1 MREIEE
7 DRGRKKKIEDVSFS
21 ERKYCPL
28 SSSAEASGAGGT
40 WRSRISSF
48 IFYLLFFTLSPLK
61 AQINTER
68 VLLMGRNAL
77 YYEDYVLA
85 IQRFNMVIN
94 AKPWLGEPYFYR
106 ALAKYYL
113 EDYQGAEIDCNN
125 AVERN
130 PYALNHYVLR
140 AICRINQS
148 RYALAE
154 EDYRKAISINPL
166 DHNSW
171 HNIVLCQI
179 EMKEYERADSSLDV
193 SMRHWPKDPD
203 QYTLKAQVSLL
214 RTDTLLAEKWTDRA
228 IELDEYDGRAWSL
241 KAMFQAN
248 RKEYKEAEASLDKAI
263 TQTPRTAGLYVNRAL
278 ARYNQDNLRGAMS
291 DYDACLDLEPRNFIA
306 HYNRG
311 LLRASV
317 GEDNLAIED
326 FNFVL
331 ELEPDNTIAL
341 YNRALLLDNVGD
353 YNGAIRD
360 ISAVIK
366 DYPEFWDGY
375 RHRAA
380 IKRKIGDTNG
390 AERDEFKVL
399 QARLDAAAGKKQ
411 PVRTRK
417 KSEHNIE
424 DYAALVEEDTHEEEN
439 EYASEYRGKVQNRQ
453 TELRPEPIYSLTYY
467 KRTSE
472 TNTYVAYCQ
481 QIEELNAHNVLP
493 RQLYLTDN
501 VAPMTAKQTEAH
513 QATIAMLSEKLEQGQ
528 ADKGL
533 LLRRALDY
541 YHVRDFENAVA
552 DMDEFILNGNSD
564 SLLFTLHSSL
574 ALAYILRAQCRFAQ
588 LEVSRTTANASD
600 LRLGYLMV
608 MQDYGKA
615 SDLMPDAPF
624 LHYNI
629 GCVQVQLSDYVAA
642 QKSFSRAIELDPHF
656 PSAYYGRGVAYI
668 LGGQT
673 EQGLIDLSQA
683 GELGLYSAYNLIKKY
698 SKEKTKEKKQK
709 D

>member
-1 MREIEE
+1 M
-7 DRGRKKKIEDVSFS
+7 
-21 ERKYCPL
+21 PL
-28 SSSAEASGAGGT
+28 S
-40 WRSRISSF
+40 
-48 IFYLLFFTLSPLK
+48 
-61 AQINTER
+61 AQINTDR

-94 AKPWLGEPYFYR
+94 VKPWLGEPYFYR
-106 ALAKYYL
+106 ALAKFYL
-113 EDYQGAEIDCNN
+113 EDYQGAEIDAGH

-140 AICRINQS
+140 ALCRINQN

-179 EMKEYERADSSLDV
+179 ELKEYARADSSLDV
-193 SMRHWPKDPD
+193 MLRHWGKEPE
-203 QYTLKAQVSLL
+203 QYTMKAQVALL
-214 RTDTLLAEKWTDRA
+214 RADTVQAEKWADRA
-228 IELDEYDGRAWSL
+228 LELDEYDGKAWSM
-241 KAMFQAN
+241 KAMFQGN

-263 TQTPRTAGLYVNRAL
+263 VQLPRMAGLYVNRAL

-291 DYDACLDLEPRNFIA
+291 DYDACLDLEPRNYLA

-311 LLRASV
+311 LLRANV

-341 YNRALLLDNVGD
+341 YNRALLLDNIGD
-353 YNGAIRD
+353 YKGAIRD

-375 RHRAA
+375 RQRAA
-380 IKRKIGDTNG
+380 IKRKIGDVNG

-399 QARLDAAAGKKQ
+399 QARLDAAQGKKH

-424 DYAALVEEDTHEEEN
+424 DYAALVEEDEHEEEN
-439 EYASEYRGKVQNRQ
+439 EYVSEYRGKVQNRQ
-453 TELRPEPIYSLTYY
+453 TELQPEPIYSLTYY
-467 KRTSE
+467 RKESE
-472 TNTYVAYCQ
+472 TNTYVAYLPDL
-481 QIEELNAHNVLP
+481 ERLNAGQTLP
-493 RQLYLTDN
+493 RQLFLTDN
-501 VAPMTAKQTEAH
+501 EAPMTEKQTEAH
-513 QATIAMLSEKLEQGQ
+513 QASALALTEELEQKPG
-528 ADKGL
+528 DKDL
-533 LLRRALDY
+533 LMRRALDY
-541 YHVRDFENAVA
+541 YHIRDFENAVS
-552 DMDEFILNGNSD
+552 DMNALIQEHGPDA
-564 SLLFTLHSSL
+564 L
-574 ALAYILRAQCRFAQ
+574 ALILRAQCRFAQ
-588 LEVSRTTANASD
+588 LEVSRTTASASD
-600 LRLGYLMV
+600 LRLGYLMAV
-608 MQDYGKA
+608 QDFSKA
-615 SDLMPDAPF
+615 SDLMPDVPF

-629 GCVQVQLSDYVAA
+629 GCVQVQQADYMAA
-642 QKSFSRAIELDPHF
+642 QKSFSRALELDPHF

-673 EQGLIDLSQA
+673 EQGLSDLSQA
-683 GELGLYSAYNLIKKY
+683 GELGLYTAYNLIKKY
-698 SKEKTKEKKQK
+698 SKQLAKKP
-709 D
+709 

>member
-1 MREIEE
+1 M
-7 DRGRKKKIEDVSFS
+7 KKILSIALLV
-21 ERKYCPL
+21 L
-28 SSSAEASGAGGT
+28 SS
-40 WRSRISSF
+40 
-48 IFYLLFFTLSPLK
+48 LSLS
-61 AQINTER
+61 AQINTDR

-85 IQRFNMVIN
+85 IQRFNMVIS

-113 EDYQGAEIDCNN
+113 EDYQGAEIDCNH

-140 AICRINQS
+140 ALCRINQN
-148 RYALAE
+148 RYGLAE
-154 EDYRKAISINPL
+154 EDYLKAIEINPL

-171 HNIVLCQI
+171 HNLVLCQI
-179 EMKEYERADSSLDV
+179 EQKEYERADSSLDV
-193 SMRHWPKDPD
+193 MLRYWAKEPE
-203 QYTLKAQVSLL
+203 QYTMKAQVSLL
-214 RTDTLLAEKWTDRA
+214 RTDTVKAEKWTDRA
-228 IELDEYDGRAWSL
+228 LELDEYDGKAWSL
-241 KAMFQAN
+241 KAMFQGN

-263 TQTPRTAGLYVNRAL
+263 MQMPRVAGLYVNRAL

-291 DYDACLDLEPRNFIA
+291 DYDACIDLEPRNYIA

-311 LLRASV
+311 LLRANV

-341 YNRALLLDNVGD
+341 YNRALLLDNIGD
-353 YNGAIRD
+353 YKGAIRD

-375 RHRAA
+375 RQRAA
-380 IKRKIGDTNG
+380 IKRKIGDING

-399 QARLDAAAGKKQ
+399 QARLDAVAGKKH

-439 EYASEYRGKVQNRQ
+439 EYVSEYRGKVQNRQ
-453 TELRPEPIYSLTYY
+453 TELRPEPIYSLSYY
-467 KRTSE
+467 KRDSE
-472 TNTYVAYCQ
+472 TNTYVAYCP
-481 QIEELNAHNVLP
+481 ELEKLNVRKVLSLP
-493 RQLYLTDN
+493 LYLTDSE
-501 VAPMTAKQTEAH
+501 APMTEKQTEVH
-513 QATIAMLSEKLEQGQ
+513 QASIANLSDSTLRGEKLLQ
-528 ADKGL
+528 
-533 LLRRALDY
+533 RALDY
-541 YHVRDFENAVA
+541 YHIRDFENAVS
-552 DMDEFILNGNSD
+552 DMNALIQENGAEPM
-564 SLLFTLHSSL
+564 
-574 ALAYILRAQCRFAQ
+574 ALILRAQCRFAQ
-588 LEVSRTTANASD
+588 LEVSRTTASASD
-600 LRLGYLMV
+600 LRLGYLMAV
-608 MQDYGKA
+608 QDYSKA

-629 GCVQVQLSDYVAA
+629 GCVQVQLADYMAA
-642 QKSFSRAIELDPHF
+642 QKSFTRALELDPHF

-673 EQGLIDLSQA
+673 EQGLSDLSQA
-683 GELGLYSAYNLIKKY
+683 GELGLYTAYNLIKKY
-698 SKEKTKEKKQK
+698 SQTKK
-709 D
+709 

>member
-1 MREIEE
+1 MNRII
-7 DRGRKKKIEDVSFS
+7 RALLKFL
-21 ERKYCPL
+21 PL
-28 SSSAEASGAGGT
+28 KGVGG
-40 WRSRISSF
+40 S
-48 IFYLLFFTLSPLK
+48 LLFLFGLSLS
-61 AQINTER
+61 AQINTDR

-94 AKPWLGEPYFYR
+94 VKPWLGEPYFYR

-140 AICRINQS
+140 ALCRINQN

-154 EDYRKAISINPL
+154 EDYQKAIAINPL
-166 DHNSW
+166 EHNAW

-179 EMKEYERADSSLDV
+179 ELKEYEKADSALDV
-193 SMRHWPKDPD
+193 MLRYWPKETE
-203 QYTLKAQVSLL
+203 QYTMKAQVSLL
-214 RTDTLLAEKWTDRA
+214 RTDTLQAEKWTDQA
-228 IELDEYDGRAWSL
+228 LELDSYDGRAWSL

-248 RKEYKEAEASLDKAI
+248 RKEYKEAESSLDKAI
-263 TQTPRTAGLYVNRAL
+263 MQMPRTAALYVNRAL
-278 ARYNQDNLRGAMS
+278 TRYNQDNLRGAMS
-291 DYDACLDLEPRNFIA
+291 DYDACLDLEPHNYLA

-311 LLRASV
+311 LLRANV

-331 ELEPDNTIAL
+331 NLEPDNTIAL
-341 YNRALLLDNVGD
+341 YNRALLLDNIGD

-375 RHRAA
+375 RQRAA
-380 IKRKIGDTNG
+380 IKRKIGDING

-399 QARLDAAAGKKQ
+399 QARLDAAAGKKH

-417 KSEHNIE
+417 KSERNIE

-439 EYASEYRGKVQNRQ
+439 EYVSEYRGKVQNRQ
-453 TELRPEPIYSLTYY
+453 TELQPEPIYSLTYY
-467 KRTSE
+467 KRESE
-472 TNTYVAYCQ
+472 TNPYIAYCH
-481 QIEELNAHNVLP
+481 ELEKLNDRKVLSK
-493 RQLYLTDN
+493 QLFLTDN
-501 VAPMTAKQTEAH
+501 EALMTEKQTEAH
-513 QATIAMLSEKLEQGQ
+513 QSAILALSEQLEQKPN
-528 ADKGL
+528 DRNL
-533 LLRRALDY
+533 LMKRALDY
-541 YHVRDFENAVA
+541 YHIRDFENAVSDMNALIQENGA
-552 DMDEFILNGNSD
+552 DA
-564 SLLFTLHSSL
+564 L
-574 ALAYILRAQCRFAQ
+574 ALVLRAQCRFAQ

-608 MQDYGKA
+608 VQDYNKA
-615 SDLMPDAPF
+615 SDLMPDVPF

-629 GCVQVQLSDYVAA
+629 GCVQVLLADYLAA
-642 QKSFSRAIELDPHF
+642 QKSFTRALELDSHF

-673 EQGLIDLSQA
+673 EQGLSDLSQA
-683 GELGLYSAYNLIKKY
+683 GEYGLYTAYNLIKKY
-698 SKEKTKEKKQK
+698 SKK
-709 D
+709 

>member
-1 MREIEE
+1 MRVK
-7 DRGRKKKIEDVSFS
+7 R
-21 ERKYCPL
+21 
-28 SSSAEASGAGGT
+28 
-40 WRSRISSF
+40 
-48 IFYLLFFTLSPLK
+48 LFLIAAMLVGVALSPFRLFTFSPLY
-61 AQINTER
+61 AQINTDR

-85 IQRFNMVIN
+85 IQRFNMVISV
-94 AKPWLGEPYFYR
+94 KPWLGEPYFYR

-140 AICRINQS
+140 ALCRINQS

-154 EDYRKAISINPL
+154 EDYQKAIAINPL

-179 EMKEYERADSSLDV
+179 ELKEYEKADSSLDV
-193 SMRHWPKDPD
+193 MLRHWGKEPE
-203 QYTLKAQVSLL
+203 QYTMKAQVSLL
-214 RTDTLLAEKWTDRA
+214 RTDTIKAEEWTDRA
-228 IELDEYDGRAWSL
+228 LELDEYDGKAWGL
-241 KAMFQAN
+241 KAMFQAG

-263 TQTPRTAGLYVNRAL
+263 MQMPRNAGLYVNRAL

-291 DYDACLDLEPRNFIA
+291 DYDACLDLEPRNYIA

-341 YNRALLLDNVGD
+341 YNRALLLDNIGD
-353 YNGAIRD
+353 YKGAIRD

-375 RHRAA
+375 RQRAA
-380 IKRKIGDTNG
+380 IKRKIGDING

-399 QARLDAAAGKKQ
+399 QARLDAAAGKKL

-424 DYAALVEEDTHEEEN
+424 DYAALVEEDEHEEEN
-439 EYASEYRGKVQNRQ
+439 EYVSEYRGKVQNRQ

-467 KRTSE
+467 KKDSE
-472 TNTYVAYCQ
+472 TNTYVAYCP
-481 QIEELNAHNVLP
+481 QIEELNSSKKFPL
-493 RQLYLTDN
+493 QLYLTDN
-501 VAPMTAKQTEAH
+501 EASMTEKQTEAH
-513 QATIAMLSEKLEQGQ
+513 QASIAALSEQLEQKPN
-528 ADKGL
+528 DRDL
-533 LLRRALDY
+533 LMRRALDY
-541 YHVRDFENAVA
+541 YHIRDFENGVA
-552 DMDEFILNGNSD
+552 DMDALIQKNGVD
-564 SLLFTLHSSL
+564 AL
-574 ALAYILRAQCRFAQ
+574 ALVLRAQCRFAQ
-588 LEVSRTTANASD
+588 LEVSRTTASASD
-600 LRLGYLMV
+600 LRLGYLMA
-608 MQDYGKA
+608 MQDYDKA

-624 LHYNI
+624 LYYNI
-629 GCVQVQLSDYVAA
+629 GCVQVQLADYAAA
-642 QKSFSRAIELDPHF
+642 QKSFSHAIELDSHF

-673 EQGLIDLSQA
+673 EQGLSDLSQA
-683 GELGLYSAYNLIKKY
+683 GEYGLYTAYNLIKKY
-698 SKEKTKEKKQK
+698 SKKP
-709 D
+709 

>member
-1 MREIEE
+1 MVN
-7 DRGRKKKIEDVSFS
+7 GQCVS
-21 ERKYCPL
+21 
-28 SSSAEASGAGGT
+28 
-40 WRSRISSF
+40 
-48 IFYLLFFTLSPLK
+48 
-61 AQINTER
+61 AQINTDR

-94 AKPWLGEPYFYR
+94 VKPWLGEPYFYR
-106 ALAKYYL
+106 ALAKFYL

-130 PYALNHYVLR
+130 PYALNHFVLR
-140 AICRINQS
+140 ALCRINQD

-154 EDYRKAISINPL
+154 EDYHKALSINPL
-166 DHNSW
+166 DYNSW

-179 EMKEYERADSSLDV
+179 ELKEYERADSSLDV
-193 SMRHWPKDPD
+193 MIRHWPKETE
-203 QYTLKAQVSLL
+203 QYTMKSQVSLL
-214 RTDTLLAEKWTDRA
+214 RTDTLQAEKWTDRA
-228 IELDEYDGRAWSL
+228 LKLDEYDGRAWSL
-241 KAMFQAN
+241 KAMFQGN

-263 TQTPRTAGLYVNRAL
+263 TQMPKAAGLYVNRAL

-291 DYDACLDLEPRNFIA
+291 DYDACLDLEPRNYLA

-331 ELEPDNTIAL
+331 SLEPDNTIAL
-341 YNRALLLDNVGD
+341 YNRALLLDNIGD

-399 QARLDAAAGKKQ
+399 QARLDAAAGKKHA
-411 PVRTRK
+411 VRTRK
-417 KSEHNIE
+417 KSERNIE

-439 EYASEYRGKVQNRQ
+439 EYVSEYRGKVQNRQ
-453 TELRPEPIYSLTYY
+453 TELRPEPIYTLSYY
-467 KRTSE
+467 KRSSE
-472 TNTYVAYCQ
+472 TNTYVAYCS
-481 QIEELNAHNVLP
+481 ELEALNIRKALP
-493 RQLYLTDN
+493 KQLYLTDN
-501 VAPMTAKQTEAH
+501 EGSMTEKLTEAH
-513 QATIAMLSEKLEQGQ
+513 QASINALSEQLEEKPE
-528 ADKGL
+528 DRNL
-533 LLRRALDY
+533 LMRRALDY

-552 DMDEFILNGNSD
+552 DMNALISFPNTPNNHTTKEQ
-564 SLLFTLHSSL
+564 L
-574 ALAYILRAQCRFAQ
+574 ALALILRAQCRFAQ

-608 MQDYGKA
+608 VQDYNKA

-629 GCVQVQLSDYVAA
+629 GCVQVQLADYVAA
-642 QKSFSRAIELDPHF
+642 QKSFSRALQLDSHF

-673 EQGLIDLSQA
+673 DEGLSDLSQA
-683 GELGLYSAYNLIKKY
+683 GEYGLYSAYNLIKKY
-698 SKEKTKEKKQK
+698 SKEKKQQASK
-709 D
+709 

>member
-1 MREIEE
+1 M
-7 DRGRKKKIEDVSFS
+7 KKILSIVLFVLSF
-21 ERKYCPL
+21 L
-28 SSSAEASGAGGT
+28 S
-40 WRSRISSF
+40 
-48 IFYLLFFTLSPLK
+48 LS
-61 AQINTER
+61 AQINTDR

-85 IQRFNMVIN
+85 IQRFNMVISV
-94 AKPWLGEPYFYR
+94 KPWLGEPYFYR

-140 AICRINQS
+140 ALCRINQN

-154 EDYRKAISINPL
+154 EDYRKAIAINPL
-166 DHNSW
+166 DHNCW

-179 EMKEYERADSSLDV
+179 ELKEYERADSSLDV
-193 SMRHWPKDPD
+193 MLRHWPKETE
-203 QYTLKAQVSLL
+203 QYTMKAQVSLL
-214 RTDTLLAEKWTDRA
+214 RTDTIQAEKWTGQA
-228 IELDEYDGRAWSL
+228 LELDEYDGRAWSM

-248 RKEYKEAEASLDKAI
+248 REEYKEAESSLDKAI
-263 TQTPRTAGLYVNRAL
+263 LQLPRMAGLYVNRAL
-278 ARYNQDNLRGAMS
+278 TRYNQDNLRGAMS
-291 DYDACLDLEPRNFIA
+291 DYDACLDLEPHNYLA

-331 ELEPDNTIAL
+331 SLEPDNTIAL
-341 YNRALLLDNVGD
+341 YNRALLLDNIGD

-375 RHRAA
+375 RQRAA
-380 IKRKIGDTNG
+380 IKRKIGDING

-399 QARLDAAAGKKQ
+399 QARLDAAAGKKH

-417 KSEHNIE
+417 KSERNIE

-439 EYASEYRGKVQNRQ
+439 EYVSEYRGKVQNRQ
-453 TELRPEPIYSLTYY
+453 TELQPEPIYSLTYY
-467 KRTSE
+467 RRTSE
-472 TNTYVAYCQ
+472 TNTYVAYCP
-481 QIEELNAHNVLP
+481 QIEELNNQHVFP
-493 RQLYLTDN
+493 SQLYLTDN
-501 VAPMTAKQTEAH
+501 EAPLTAKQTEAH
-513 QATIAMLSEKLEQGQ
+513 QASITALTERIEEFEQK
-528 ADKGL
+528 ALDMTDRNL
-533 LLRRALDY
+533 LLSRALDY
-541 YHVRDFENAVA
+541 YHIRDFENAIW
-552 DMDEFILNGNSD
+552 DMTHLIHVNGSD
-564 SLLFTLHSSL
+564 P
-574 ALAYILRAQCRFAQ
+574 LAYIMRAQCRFAQ

-600 LRLGYLMV
+600 LRLGYLMAI
-608 MQDYGKA
+608 QDYSKA
-615 SDLMPDAPF
+615 SDLIPDVPF
-624 LHYNI
+624 LHYNV
-629 GCVQVQLSDYVAA
+629 GCLQVQLADYVAA
-642 QKSFSRAIELDPHF
+642 QKSFTRALELDSHF

-673 EQGLIDLSQA
+673 EQGLSDLSQA
-683 GELGLYSAYNLIKKY
+683 GEYGLYTAYNLIKKY
-698 SKEKTKEKKQK
+698 SKK
-709 D
+709 

>member
-1 MREIEE
+1 MRRFLPIFLL
-7 DRGRKKKIEDVSFS
+7 VLS
-21 ERKYCPL
+21 CLPL
-28 SSSAEASGAGGT
+28 S
-40 WRSRISSF
+40 
-48 IFYLLFFTLSPLK
+48 
-61 AQINTER
+61 AQINTDR

-94 AKPWLGEPYFYR
+94 VKPWLGEPYFYR

-140 AICRINQS
+140 ALCRINQS

-154 EDYRKAISINPL
+154 EDYQKAIAINPL

-179 EMKEYERADSSLDV
+179 EQKEYERADSSLDV
-193 SMRHWPKDPD
+193 MLRHWGKETE
-203 QYTLKAQVSLL
+203 QYTMKAQVSLL
-214 RTDTLLAEKWTDRA
+214 RTDTLQAEKWTDRA
-228 IELDEYDGRAWSL
+228 LELDEYDGKAWGL

-248 RKEYKEAEASLDKAI
+248 REEYKEAETSLDKAI
-263 TQTPRTAGLYVNRAL
+263 VQLPRNAGLYVNRAL

-291 DYDACLDLEPRNFIA
+291 DYDACLDLEPRNYIA

-341 YNRALLLDNVGD
+341 YNRALLLDNIGD
-353 YNGAIRD
+353 YKGAIRD

-375 RHRAA
+375 RQRAA
-380 IKRKIGDTNG
+380 IKRKIGDING

-399 QARLDAAAGKKQ
+399 QARLDVAAGKKL

-417 KSEHNIE
+417 KSERNIE
-424 DYAALVEEDTHEEEN
+424 DYAALVEEDEHDEEN
-439 EYASEYRGKVQNRQ
+439 EYVSEYRGKVQNRQ
-453 TELRPEPIYSLTYY
+453 TELRPEPVYSLTYY
-467 KRTSE
+467 RKDSE
-472 TNTYVAYCQ
+472 TNTYVVFCP
-481 QIEELNAHNVLP
+481 QIEELNASKILP
-493 RQLYLTDN
+493 QQLYLTDN
-501 VAPMTAKQTEAH
+501 EAPMTEKQTEAH
-513 QATIAMLSEKLEQGQ
+513 QASIATLSEQLEQNPE
-528 ADKGL
+528 DETL
-533 LLRRALDY
+533 LMKRALDY
-541 YHVRDFENAVA
+541 YHIRDFENAVA
-552 DMDEFILNGNSD
+552 DMNALIQKNGAD
-564 SLLFTLHSSL
+564 AL
-574 ALAYILRAQCRFAQ
+574 ALVLRAQCRFAQ
-588 LEVSRTTANASD
+588 LEVSRTTASASD

-608 MQDYGKA
+608 VQDYNKA
-615 SDLMPDAPF
+615 ADLMPDVPF
-624 LHYNI
+624 LFYNI
-629 GCVQVQLSDYVAA
+629 GCVQVQLADYMAA
-642 QKSFSRAIELDPHF
+642 QKSFSHALMLDSHF

-668 LGGQT
+668 LGGQV
-673 EQGLIDLSQA
+673 EEGLSDLSQA
-683 GELGLYSAYNLIKKY
+683 GEYGLYTAYNLIKKY
-698 SKEKTKEKKQK
+698 SKK
-709 D
+709 

>member
-1 MREIEE
+1 M
-7 DRGRKKKIEDVSFS
+7 KIKRLFLIVAMLLGVAFS
-21 ERKYCPL
+21 PFHL
-28 SSSAEASGAGGT
+28 
-40 WRSRISSF
+40 
-48 IFYLLFFTLSPLK
+48 FTLSPLK
-61 AQINTER
+61 AQINTDR

-85 IQRFNMVIN
+85 IQRFNMVIS

-106 ALAKYYL
+106 ALAKFYL

-140 AICRINQS
+140 ALCRINQS
-148 RYALAE
+148 RFALAE
-154 EDYRKAISINPL
+154 EDYHKALAINPL

-179 EMKEYERADSSLDV
+179 ELKEYEKADSSLDV
-193 SMRHWPKDPD
+193 MLRHWSKETE
-203 QYTLKAQVSLL
+203 QYTMKAQVSLL
-214 RTDTLLAEKWTDRA
+214 RTDTIKAEKWTDRA
-228 IELDEYDGRAWSL
+228 LELDEYDGRAWSL

-248 RKEYKEAEASLDKAI
+248 REEYKEAEASLDKAI
-263 TQTPRTAGLYVNRAL
+263 IQMPKSAGLYVNRAL

-291 DYDACLDLEPRNFIA
+291 DYDACLDLEPRNYIA

-311 LLRASV
+311 LLRANV

-341 YNRALLLDNVGD
+341 YNRALLLDNIGD

-375 RHRAA
+375 RQRAA

-399 QARLDAAAGKKQ
+399 QARLDAAAGKKR

-439 EYASEYRGKVQNRQ
+439 EYISEYRGKVQNRQ
-453 TELRPEPIYSLTYY
+453 TELSPEPIYSLTYY

-472 TNTYVAYCQ
+472 INPYVAYCP
-481 QIEELNAHNVLP
+481 QIEELNNQHVFPL
-493 RQLYLTDN
+493 QLYLTDN
-501 VAPMTAKQTEAH
+501 EAPLTAKQTEAH
-513 QATIAMLSEKLEQGQ
+513 QASITALTQRIEEFEQKVL
-528 ADKGL
+528 DMTDRNL
-533 LLRRALDY
+533 LLSRALDY
-541 YHVRDFENAVA
+541 YHIRDFENAIW
-552 DMDEFILNGNSD
+552 DMTHLIHMNGSD
-564 SLLFTLHSSL
+564 P
-574 ALAYILRAQCRFAQ
+574 LAYILRAQCRFAQ
-588 LEVSRTTANASD
+588 LEVSRTTASASD

-608 MQDYGKA
+608 VQDYSKA

-624 LHYNI
+624 LYYNI
-629 GCVQVQLSDYVAA
+629 GCVQVQLADYSAA
-642 QKSFSRAIELDPHF
+642 QRSFSRALELDPHF

-668 LGGQT
+668 LGGQI
-673 EQGLIDLSQA
+673 EKGLSDLSQA
-683 GELGLYSAYNLIKKY
+683 GEYGLYSAYNHIKKY
-698 SKEKTKEKKQK
+698 SKEKK
-709 D
+709 

>member
-1 MREIEE
+1 
-7 DRGRKKKIEDVSFS
+7 
-21 ERKYCPL
+21 
-28 SSSAEASGAGGT
+28 
-40 WRSRISSF
+40 
-48 IFYLLFFTLSPLK
+48 
-61 AQINTER
+61 
-68 VLLMGRNAL
+68 MGRNAL

-94 AKPWLGEPYFYR
+94 VKPWLGEPYFYR

-140 AICRINQS
+140 ALCRINQS

-154 EDYRKAISINPL
+154 EDYQKAIAINPL

-179 EMKEYERADSSLDV
+179 EQKEYERADSSLDV
-193 SMRHWPKDPD
+193 MLRHWGKETE
-203 QYTLKAQVSLL
+203 QYTMKAQVSLL
-214 RTDTLLAEKWTDRA
+214 RTDTLQAEKWTDRA
-228 IELDEYDGRAWSL
+228 LELDEYDGKAWGL

-248 RKEYKEAEASLDKAI
+248 REEYKEAETSLDKAI
-263 TQTPRTAGLYVNRAL
+263 VQLPRNAGLYVNRAL

-291 DYDACLDLEPRNFIA
+291 DYDACLDLEPRNYIA

-341 YNRALLLDNVGD
+341 YNRALLLDNIGD
-353 YNGAIRD
+353 YKGAIRD

-375 RHRAA
+375 RQRAA
-380 IKRKIGDTNG
+380 IKRKIGDING

-399 QARLDAAAGKKQ
+399 QARLDVAAGKKL

-417 KSEHNIE
+417 KSERNIE
-424 DYAALVEEDTHEEEN
+424 DYAALVEEDEHDEEN
-439 EYASEYRGKVQNRQ
+439 EYVSEYRGKVQNRQ
-453 TELRPEPIYSLTYY
+453 TELRPEPVYSLTYY
-467 KRTSE
+467 RKDSE
-472 TNTYVAYCQ
+472 TNTYVVFCP
-481 QIEELNAHNVLP
+481 QIEELNASKILP
-493 RQLYLTDN
+493 QQLYLTDN
-501 VAPMTAKQTEAH
+501 EAPMTEKQTEAH
-513 QATIAMLSEKLEQGQ
+513 QASIATLSEQLEQNPE
-528 ADKGL
+528 DETL
-533 LLRRALDY
+533 LMKRALDY
-541 YHVRDFENAVA
+541 YHIRDFENAVA
-552 DMDEFILNGNSD
+552 DMNALIQKNGAD
-564 SLLFTLHSSL
+564 AL
-574 ALAYILRAQCRFAQ
+574 ALVLRAQCRFAQ
-588 LEVSRTTANASD
+588 LEVSRTTASASD

-608 MQDYGKA
+608 VQDYNKA
-615 SDLMPDAPF
+615 ADLMPDVPF
-624 LHYNI
+624 LFYNI
-629 GCVQVQLSDYVAA
+629 GCVQVQLADYMAA
-642 QKSFSRAIELDPHF
+642 QKSFSHALMLDSHF

-668 LGGQT
+668 LGGQV
-673 EQGLIDLSQA
+673 EEGLSDLSQA
-683 GELGLYSAYNLIKKY
+683 GEYGLYTAYNLIKKY
-698 SKEKTKEKKQK
+698 SKK
-709 D
+709 

>member
-1 MREIEE
+1 MVN
-7 DRGRKKKIEDVSFS
+7 GQ
-21 ERKYCPL
+21 Y
-28 SSSAEASGAGGT
+28 
-40 WRSRISSF
+40 IS
-48 IFYLLFFTLSPLK
+48 
-61 AQINTER
+61 AQINTDR

-94 AKPWLGEPYFYR
+94 VKPWLGEPYFYR
-106 ALAKYYL
+106 ALAKFYL

-140 AICRINQS
+140 ALCRINQN

-154 EDYRKAISINPL
+154 EDYQKALSINPL

-179 EMKEYERADSSLDV
+179 ELKEYEKADSSLDAMIRYW
-193 SMRHWPKDPD
+193 SKEPE
-203 QYTLKAQVSLL
+203 QYTMKAQVSLL
-214 RTDTLLAEKWTDRA
+214 RTDTLQAEKWTDRA
-228 IELDEYDGRAWSL
+228 LELDEYDGKAWSL
-241 KAMFQAN
+241 KAMFQAC
-248 RKEYKEAEASLDKAI
+248 RKEYKKAEASLDKAI
-263 TQTPRTAGLYVNRAL
+263 TQMPRMAGLYVNRAL

-291 DYDACLDLEPRNFIA
+291 DYDACLDLEPRNYLA

-331 ELEPDNTIAL
+331 EVEPDNTIAL
-341 YNRALLLDNVGD
+341 YNRALLLDNIGD

-375 RHRAA
+375 RQRAA

-399 QARLDAAAGKKQ
+399 QARLDAAAGKKR

-439 EYASEYRGKVQNRQ
+439 EYVSEYRGKVQNRQ
-453 TELRPEPIYSLTYY
+453 TELRPEPIFTLTYY

-481 QIEELNAHNVLP
+481 ELEKLNTQHVLP
-493 RQLYLTDN
+493 LQLYLTDN
-501 VAPMTAKQTEAH
+501 EAPMTENRTEAH
-513 QATIAMLSEKLEQGQ
+513 QASANALSEQLET
-528 ADKGL
+528 APSDKNL
-533 LLRRALDY
+533 LMRRALDY
-541 YHVRDFENAVA
+541 YHIRDFENAVA
-552 DMDEFILNGNSD
+552 DMNALIQENGPEP
-564 SLLFTLHSSL
+564 L
-574 ALAYILRAQCRFAQ
+574 ALILRAQCRFAQ
-588 LEVSRTTANASD
+588 LEVSRTTASASD
-600 LRLGYLMV
+600 LRLGYLMAV
-608 MQDYGKA
+608 QDFDKA
-615 SDLMPDAPF
+615 SILMPDAPF

-629 GCVQVQLSDYVAA
+629 GCLQVQLANYAAA

-656 PSAYYGRGVAYI
+656 PSAYYGRGVACI

-673 EQGLIDLSQA
+673 EQGLSDLSQA
-683 GELGLYSAYNLIKKY
+683 GEFGLYTAYNLIKKY
-698 SKEKTKEKKQK
+698 SKEKK
-709 D
+709 

>member
-1 MREIEE
+1 M
-7 DRGRKKKIEDVSFS
+7 KKCISIVLFVLF
-21 ERKYCPL
+21 CL
-28 SSSAEASGAGGT
+28 S
-40 WRSRISSF
+40 
-48 IFYLLFFTLSPLK
+48 LS
-61 AQINTER
+61 AQINTDR

-94 AKPWLGEPYFYR
+94 VKPWLGEPYFYR

-140 AICRINQS
+140 ALCRINQN

-154 EDYRKAISINPL
+154 EDYQKAIGINPL
-166 DHNSW
+166 DHGSW

-179 EMKEYERADSSLDV
+179 ELKEYERADSSLD
-193 SMRHWPKDPD
+193 MMLRYWPKETQ
-203 QYTLKAQVSLL
+203 QYTMKAQVSLL
-214 RTDTLLAEKWTDRA
+214 RTDTLQAEKWTDRA
-228 IELDEYDGRAWSL
+228 IDLDAYDGRAWSL

-248 RKEYKEAEASLDKAI
+248 RKEYKEAEVSLDKAI
-263 TQTPRTAGLYVNRAL
+263 LQLPKTAALYVNRAL
-278 ARYNQDNLRGAMS
+278 VRYNQDNLRGAMS
-291 DYDACLDLEPRNFIA
+291 DYDACLDLEPRNYLA

-311 LLRASV
+311 LLRAQV

-331 ELEPDNTIAL
+331 NLEPDNTIAL
-341 YNRALLLDNVGD
+341 YNRALLLDNIGD

-375 RHRAA
+375 RQRAA
-380 IKRKIGDTNG
+380 IKRKIGDING

-399 QARLDAAAGKKQ
+399 QARLDAAAGKKH

-417 KSEHNIE
+417 KSERNIE

-439 EYASEYRGKVQNRQ
+439 EYVSEYRGKVQNRQ
-453 TELRPEPIYSLTYY
+453 TELQPEPIYSLTYY
-467 KRTSE
+467 KRESE
-472 TNTYVAYCQ
+472 TNTYIAYCPE
-481 QIEELNAHNVLP
+481 IEKLNDRKVLP
-493 RQLYLTDN
+493 KQLFLTDN
-501 VAPMTAKQTEAH
+501 EASMTEKQTEAH
-513 QATIAMLSEKLEQGQ
+513 QTSISALSEQL
-528 ADKGL
+528 DKKPNERDL
-533 LLRRALDY
+533 LMRRALDY
-541 YHVRDFENAVA
+541 YHIRDFENAVSDMNALIQENGA
-552 DMDEFILNGNSD
+552 DAC
-564 SLLFTLHSSL
+564 
-574 ALAYILRAQCRFAQ
+574 ALVLRAQCRFAQ
-588 LEVSRTTANASD
+588 LEVSRTTASASD

-608 MQDYGKA
+608 VQDYYKA

-629 GCVQVQLSDYVAA
+629 GCVQVQLADYMAA
-642 QKSFSRAIELDPHF
+642 QKSFTRALELDSHF

-673 EQGLIDLSQA
+673 EQGLSDLSQA
-683 GELGLYSAYNLIKKY
+683 GEYGLYTAYNLIKKY
-698 SKEKTKEKKQK
+698 SKK
-709 D
+709 

>member
-1 MREIEE
+1 M
-7 DRGRKKKIEDVSFS
+7 KIKRLFLIVAMLLGVAFS
-21 ERKYCPL
+21 PFHL
-28 SSSAEASGAGGT
+28 
-40 WRSRISSF
+40 
-48 IFYLLFFTLSPLK
+48 FTLSPLK
-61 AQINTER
+61 AQINTDR

-85 IQRFNMVIN
+85 IQRFNMVIS

-106 ALAKYYL
+106 ALAKFYL
-113 EDYQGAEIDCNN
+113 EDFQGAEIDCNN

-130 PYALNHYVLR
+130 PYALNHYILR
-140 AICRINQS
+140 ALCRINQS

-154 EDYRKAISINPL
+154 EDYKKAIAINPL
-166 DHNSW
+166 DHNAW

-179 EMKEYERADSSLDV
+179 ELKEYERADSSLDV
-193 SMRHWPKDPD
+193 ALRHWPKETE
-203 QYTLKAQVSLL
+203 QYTMKAQVSLL
-214 RTDTLLAEKWTDRA
+214 RQDTVKAEKWTDRA
-228 IELDEYDGRAWSL
+228 LELDEYDGKAWSM
-241 KAMFQAN
+241 KAMFQGN

-263 TQTPRTAGLYVNRAL
+263 TQMPRMAALYVNRAL

-291 DYDACLDLEPRNFIA
+291 DYDACLDLEPRNYLA

-311 LLRASV
+311 LLRANV

-341 YNRALLLDNVGD
+341 YNRALLLDNIGD
-353 YNGAIRD
+353 HKGAIRD

-380 IKRKIGDTNG
+380 IKRKIGDING

-399 QARLDAAAGKKQ
+399 QAQLDAVQGKKR

-439 EYASEYRGKVQNRQ
+439 EYVSEYRGKVQNRQ

-472 TNTYVAYCQ
+472 TNTYIAYCP
-481 QIEELNAHNVLP
+481 QIEELNNRHVFP
-493 RQLYLTDN
+493 MQLYLTDSE
-501 VAPMTAKQTEAH
+501 APMTAGQTEAH
-513 QATIAMLSEKLEQGQ
+513 QASITALSEQIEEFEQKTFDM
-528 ADKGL
+528 ADRNL
-533 LLRRALDY
+533 LLNRALDY
-541 YHVRDFENAVA
+541 YHIRDFENAIW
-552 DMDEFILNGNSD
+552 DMTHLIQMNGSD
-564 SLLFTLHSSL
+564 P
-574 ALAYILRAQCRFAQ
+574 LAYMLRAQCRFAQ

-600 LRLGYLMV
+600 LRLGYLMAV
-608 MQDYGKA
+608 QDYSKA
-615 SDLMPDAPF
+615 SELMPDAPF

-629 GCVQVQLSDYVAA
+629 GCVQVQLGDYVAA
-642 QKSFSRAIELDPHF
+642 QKSFGRALKLDPHF
-656 PSAYYGRGVAYI
+656 PDAYYGRGVAYI

-673 EQGLIDLSQA
+673 EQGLNDLSQA
-683 GELGLYSAYNLIKKY
+683 GEYGLYTAYNLIKKY
-698 SKEKTKEKKQK
+698 SKELTSKNTKK
-709 D
+709 

>member
-1 MREIEE
+1 MRVK
-7 DRGRKKKIEDVSFS
+7 RLTLLVAMLLGMFSFHWREVNGQWS
-21 ERKYCPL
+21 MVNGQC
-28 SSSAEASGAGGT
+28 AS
-40 WRSRISSF
+40 
-48 IFYLLFFTLSPLK
+48 
-61 AQINTER
+61 AQINTDR

-94 AKPWLGEPYFYR
+94 VKPWLGEPYFYR
-106 ALAKYYL
+106 AVAKFYL

-140 AICRINQS
+140 ALCRINQS

-154 EDYRKAISINPL
+154 EDYHKALSINPL

-171 HNIVLCQI
+171 HNMVLCQI
-179 EMKEYERADSSLDV
+179 ELKEYAKADSSLDV
-193 SMRHWPKDPD
+193 MLRHWSKEPE

-214 RTDTLLAEKWTDRA
+214 RTDTVQAEKWTDRA
-228 IELDEYDGRAWSL
+228 LELDEYDGRAWGL

-248 RKEYKEAEASLDKAI
+248 RDEYKKAEASLDKAI
-263 TQTPRTAGLYVNRAL
+263 MQMPRTAGLYVNRAL
-278 ARYNQDNLRGAMS
+278 ARYHQDNLRGAMS

-341 YNRALLLDNVGD
+341 YNRALLLDNTGD

-366 DYPEFWDGY
+366 DYPEFWEGY

-380 IKRKIGDTNG
+380 IKRKIGDTAG

-417 KSEHNIE
+417 KSERNIE

-439 EYASEYRGKVQNRQ
+439 EYVSEYRGKVQNRQ

-467 KRTSE
+467 KRASE

-481 QIEELNAHNVLP
+481 QIEELNASGLFPHT
-493 RQLYLTDN
+493 LYLTDN
-501 VAPMTAKQTEAH
+501 EAPAPSSAPSPEEEDKDS
-513 QATIAMLSEKLEQGQ
+513 ILFQGEV
-528 ADKGL
+528 DGRIFFKK
-533 LLRRALDY
+533 ALDY
-541 YHVRDFENAVA
+541 YHVRDFENAI
-552 DMDEFILNGNSD
+552 DHLNA
-564 SLLFTLHSSL
+564 LVSSPSGEAGRGL
-574 ALAYILRAQCRFAQ
+574 YYILRAQCRFAQ
-588 LEVSRTTANASD
+588 LEVSRTTVNASD

-608 MQDYGKA
+608 MQDYSKA

-629 GCVQVQLSDYVAA
+629 GCVQVQLADYTAA
-642 QKSFSRAIELDPHF
+642 ISSFSRALKLDSHF

-673 EQGLIDLSQA
+673 EQGLSDLSQA

>member
-1 MREIEE
+1 M
-7 DRGRKKKIEDVSFS
+7 FL
-21 ERKYCPL
+21 PL
-28 SSSAEASGAGGT
+28 KSVGGV
-40 WRSRISSF
+40 F
-48 IFYLLFFTLSPLK
+48 LLFFLYCLSLT
-61 AQINTER
+61 AQINTDR

-94 AKPWLGEPYFYR
+94 VKPWLGEPYFYR
-106 ALAKYYL
+106 ALAKFYL

-130 PYALNHYVLR
+130 PYAINHYVLR
-140 AICRINQS
+140 ALCRINQN

-154 EDYRKAISINPL
+154 EDYHKSLSINPL
-166 DHNSW
+166 DRGSW
-171 HNIVLCQI
+171 HNLVLCQM
-179 EMKEYERADSSLDV
+179 ELKEYEKADSSLDV
-193 SMRHWPKDPD
+193 MLHHWPKETE
-203 QYTLKAQVSLL
+203 QYTLKAQVSML
-214 RTDTLLAEKWTDRA
+214 RTDTVQAEKWTDRA
-228 IELDEYDGRAWSL
+228 LELDEYDGRAWSL
-241 KAMFQAN
+241 KAMFQAT

-263 TQTPRTAGLYVNRAL
+263 TQMPRMAGLYVNRAL

-291 DYDACLDLEPRNFIA
+291 DYDACLDLEPRNYLA

-341 YNRALLLDNVGD
+341 YNRALLLDNIGD

-375 RHRAA
+375 RQRAA

-399 QARLDAAAGKKQ
+399 QARLDAAAGKKL

-417 KSEHNIE
+417 KSERNIE

-439 EYASEYRGKVQNRQ
+439 EYVSEYRGKVQNRQ
-453 TELRPEPIYSLTYY
+453 TELQPEPIYSLSYY

-472 TNTYVAYCQ
+472 TNTYVAYCP
-481 QIEELNAHNVLP
+481 QIEELNIHHVLP
-493 RQLYLTDN
+493 QQLYLTDSE
-501 VAPMTAKQTEAH
+501 APMTAKQTEAH
-513 QATIAMLSEKLEQGQ
+513 QASSIALSEQIETTNDRQQ
-528 ADKGL
+528 TAGL
-533 LLRRALDY
+533 LMRRALDY
-541 YHVRDFENAVA
+541 YHIRDFENAVA
-552 DMDEFILNGNSD
+552 DMNAYIQEADNGQHTTDNVA
-564 SLLFTLHSSL
+564 L
-574 ALAYILRAQCRFAQ
+574 ALVLRAQCRFAQ
-588 LEVSRTTANASD
+588 LEVSRTTASASD

-608 MQDYGKA
+608 VQDYNKA
-615 SDLMPDAPF
+615 SDLMPDVPF
-624 LHYNI
+624 LHYNV
-629 GCVQVQLSDYVAA
+629 GCVQVQLADYMAA

-656 PSAYYGRGVAYI
+656 PSAYYGRGIAYI

-673 EQGLIDLSQA
+673 EQGLSDLSQA
-683 GELGLYSAYNLIKKY
+683 GEYGLYTAYNLIKKY
-698 SKEKTKEKKQK
+698 SKQTTK
-709 D
+709 

>member
-1 MREIEE
+1 MVN
-7 DRGRKKKIEDVSFS
+7 GQCVS
-21 ERKYCPL
+21 
-28 SSSAEASGAGGT
+28 
-40 WRSRISSF
+40 
-48 IFYLLFFTLSPLK
+48 
-61 AQINTER
+61 AQINTDR

-94 AKPWLGEPYFYR
+94 VKPWLGEPYFYR
-106 ALAKYYL
+106 ALAKFYL
-113 EDYQGAEIDCNN
+113 EDYQGAEIDAGH

-140 AICRINQS
+140 ALCRINQN

-179 EMKEYERADSSLDV
+179 ELKEYARADSSLDV
-193 SMRHWPKDPD
+193 MLRHWGKEPE
-203 QYTLKAQVSLL
+203 QYTMKAQVALL
-214 RTDTLLAEKWTDRA
+214 RADTVQAEKWADRA
-228 IELDEYDGRAWSL
+228 LELDEYDGKAWSM
-241 KAMFQAN
+241 KAMFQGN

-263 TQTPRTAGLYVNRAL
+263 VQLPRMAGLYVNRAL

-291 DYDACLDLEPRNFIA
+291 DYDACLDLEPRNYLA

-311 LLRASV
+311 LLRANV

-341 YNRALLLDNVGD
+341 YNRALLLDNIGD
-353 YNGAIRD
+353 YKGAIRD

-375 RHRAA
+375 RQRAA
-380 IKRKIGDTNG
+380 IKRKIGAVNG
-390 AERDEFKVL
+390 AERDDFKVL
-399 QARLDAAAGKKQ
+399 QARLDAAQGKKH

-424 DYAALVEEDTHEEEN
+424 DYAALVEEDEHEEEN
-439 EYASEYRGKVQNRQ
+439 EYVSEYRGKVQNRQ
-453 TELRPEPIYSLTYY
+453 TELQPEPIYSLTYY
-467 KRTSE
+467 RKESE
-472 TNTYVAYCQ
+472 TNTYVAYLPDL
-481 QIEELNAHNVLP
+481 ERLNAGQTLP
-493 RQLYLTDN
+493 RQLFLTDN
-501 VAPMTAKQTEAH
+501 EAPMTEKQTEAH
-513 QATIAMLSEKLEQGQ
+513 QASALALTEELEQKPG
-528 ADKGL
+528 DKDL
-533 LLRRALDY
+533 LMRRALDY
-541 YHVRDFENAVA
+541 YHIRDFENAVS
-552 DMDEFILNGNSD
+552 DMNALIQEHGPDA
-564 SLLFTLHSSL
+564 L
-574 ALAYILRAQCRFAQ
+574 ALILRAQCRFAQ
-588 LEVSRTTANASD
+588 LEVSRTTASASD
-600 LRLGYLMV
+600 LRLGYLMAV
-608 MQDYGKA
+608 QDFSKA
-615 SDLMPDAPF
+615 SDLMPDVPF

-629 GCVQVQLSDYVAA
+629 GCVQVQLADYMAA
-642 QKSFSRAIELDPHF
+642 QKSFSRALELDPHF

-673 EQGLIDLSQA
+673 EQGLSDLSQA
-683 GELGLYSAYNLIKKY
+683 GELGLYTAYNLIKKY
-698 SKEKTKEKKQK
+698 SKQLAKKP
-709 D
+709 

>member
-1 MREIEE
+1 
-7 DRGRKKKIEDVSFS
+7 
-21 ERKYCPL
+21 
-28 SSSAEASGAGGT
+28 
-40 WRSRISSF
+40 
-48 IFYLLFFTLSPLK
+48 
-61 AQINTER
+61 
-68 VLLMGRNAL
+68 MGRNAL

-94 AKPWLGEPYFYR
+94 VKPWLGEPYFYR

-140 AICRINQS
+140 ALCRINQN

-154 EDYRKAISINPL
+154 EDYQKAIAINPL
-166 DHNSW
+166 DHGSW

-179 EMKEYERADSSLDV
+179 ELKEYEKADSSLD
-193 SMRHWPKDPD
+193 MMLRHWPKETE
-203 QYTLKAQVSLL
+203 QYTMKAQVSLL
-214 RTDTLLAEKWTDRA
+214 RTDTLQAEKWTDRA
-228 IELDEYDGRAWSL
+228 LELDAYDGRAWSL

-263 TQTPRTAGLYVNRAL
+263 LQLPKTAGLYVNRAL
-278 ARYNQDNLRGAMS
+278 VRYNQDNLRGAMS
-291 DYDACLDLEPRNFIA
+291 DYDACLDLEPRNYLA

-311 LLRASV
+311 LLRANV

-331 ELEPDNTIAL
+331 SLEPDNTIAL
-341 YNRALLLDNVGD
+341 YNRALLLDNIGD

-375 RHRAA
+375 RQRAA
-380 IKRKIGDTNG
+380 IKRKIGDING

-399 QARLDAAAGKKQ
+399 QARLDAAAGKKH

-424 DYAALVEEDTHEEEN
+424 DYAALVEEDEHEEEN
-439 EYASEYRGKVQNRQ
+439 EYVSEYRGKVQNRQ
-453 TELRPEPIYSLTYY
+453 TELQPEPIYSFTYY
-467 KRTSE
+467 KRESE
-472 TNTYVAYCQ
+472 TNTYIAYCP
-481 QIEELNAHNVLP
+481 ELEKLNDQKVLSK
-493 RQLYLTDN
+493 QLYLTDSE
-501 VAPMTAKQTEAH
+501 APMTEKQTEAH
-513 QATIAMLSEKLEQGQ
+513 QNTILALTEQLEKKPN
-528 ADKGL
+528 DRDL
-533 LLRRALDY
+533 LMRRALDY
-541 YHVRDFENAVA
+541 YHIRDFENAVSDMNALIQENGA
-552 DMDEFILNGNSD
+552 DA
-564 SLLFTLHSSL
+564 L
-574 ALAYILRAQCRFAQ
+574 ALVLRAQCRFAQ
-588 LEVSRTTANASD
+588 LEVSRTTASASD

-608 MQDYGKA
+608 VQDYNKA
-615 SDLMPDAPF
+615 SDLMPDVPF
-624 LHYNI
+624 LHYNV
-629 GCVQVQLSDYVAA
+629 GCVQVQLADYMAA
-642 QKSFSRAIELDPHF
+642 QKSFTRALELDSRF

-673 EQGLIDLSQA
+673 EQGLSDLSQA
-683 GELGLYSAYNLIKKY
+683 GEYGLYTAYNLIKKY
-698 SKEKTKEKKQK
+698 SQTKK
-709 D
+709 